1 MFSSERE
8 FGFLCSLLSL
18 FGVLLKWYPFLSL
31 TAIKALTLLEFV
43 FGGEDK
49 EDLYPQSYGHE
60 NAKNGSFFVFSDTDS
75 KTLVTVWAKYV
86 ILHQN
91 DVTDFFQ
98 KLVWLTDFG
107 FTVREISRLTL

>member
-1 MFSSERE
+1 M
-8 FGFLCSLLSL
+8 
-18 FGVLLKWYPFLSL
+18 
-31 TAIKALTLLEFV
+31 TLLEFV
-43 FGGEDK
+43 FGGEDE
-49 EDLYPQSYGHE
+49 EDLYSQSNRHV
-60 NAKNGSFFVFSDTDS
+60 NAKNGSYFVFFDTDS

>member
-1 MFSSERE
+1 M
-8 FGFLCSLLSL
+8 
-18 FGVLLKWYPFLSL
+18 
-31 TAIKALTLLEFV
+31 TLLEFV
-43 FGGEDK
+43 FGGEDE
-49 EDLYPQSYGHE
+49 EDLYSQSNRHV
-60 NAKNGSFFVFSDTDS
+60 NAKNGSSFVFSNTDS

-98 KLVWLTDFG
+98 KLVWLTDVG